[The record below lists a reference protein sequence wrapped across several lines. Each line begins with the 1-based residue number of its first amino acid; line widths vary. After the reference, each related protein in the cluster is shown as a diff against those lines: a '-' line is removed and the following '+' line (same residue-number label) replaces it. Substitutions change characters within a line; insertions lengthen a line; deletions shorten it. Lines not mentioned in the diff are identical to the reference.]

1 MKSAGWTLLVFS
13 SLLLAGCTVG
23 PNFKRPHASVPS
35 QWTVASTRGISTKS
49 PETDDWW
56 SSFQDPELNSLV
68 ERSAKQNLDLK
79 LALERVQEAR
89 AARGVARSGYFPSI
103 DGAASAT
110 RNRQRIIVPAGPQK
124 SAVIVPIEYNNFQ
137 GGFAASW
144 ELDVFGGIRRSV
156 QAATADMTAAEENR
170 RDVLII
176 LLGDVGRVYAQLRG
190 FQRRLE
196 IANKNIKTQQET
208 LDLTSTRAK
217 AGLANELDVSR
228 AAAQLES
235 TKAVVPTLL
244 SGIDVSIHRLSVL
257 LAEEPG
263 ALRSELEKTNPIPS
277 AGPEVDVGLPSDLLK
292 RRPDIRRSEAQL
304 AAATARIGEAKADLF
319 PRFVLTGTAGR
330 QAAQLH
336 DLTLGAGNFFSVGP
350 GISLPLFTGGRIRSN
365 IAVQTSRQREAVIG
379 YQSTVLNALEEVEN
393 ALVSYSQE
401 QERRDRL
408 NDAVA
413 HSQLAVDLATEQYKA
428 GLVDFLSVLDAQR
441 DLYANEDQLVQ
452 SQTSVT
458 TNLVGLY
465 RALGGGWNLGRTVAT
480 SKSTPERVSSTA
492 ESPDQQKRQEWI
504 AALDKTE
511 SLKPRAVIA
520 GHKRPGNDDSPK
532 IIEETRQ
539 YIRDFERLA
548 MQTTTAQELYDQML
562 KLYPDWINRGAL
574 WTSVRAIKT

>member
-1 MKSAGWTLLVFS
+1 MRRSSWTSFVIS
-13 SLLLAGCTVG
+13 TLLLAGCAVG
-23 PNFKRPHASVPS
+23 PNYKRPQVAVPT
-35 QWTVASTRGISTKS
+35 QWTVAAARGTAATPIEK
-49 PETDDWW
+49 DDWW

-68 ERSAKQNLDLK
+68 ERSAKQNLDLQ

-110 RNRQRIIVPAGPQK
+110 RNRQRIIVP
-124 SAVIVPIEYNNFQ
+124 VEYNNFQ

-156 QAATADMTAAEENR
+156 QAATADITAAEENR

-208 LDLTSTRAK
+208 LDLTSARAK
-217 AGLANELDVSR
+217 AGLATELDVSR

-244 SGIDVSIHRLSVL
+244 SGIDVAIHRLSVL
-257 LAEEPG
+257 LGEEPG

-480 SKSTPERVSSTA
+480 SKSTP
-492 ESPDQQKRQEWI
+492 
-504 AALDKTE
+504 
-511 SLKPRAVIA
+511 
-520 GHKRPGNDDSPK
+520 
-532 IIEETRQ
+532 
-539 YIRDFERLA
+539 
-548 MQTTTAQELYDQML
+548 
-562 KLYPDWINRGAL
+562 
-574 WTSVRAIKT
+574 